1 MFKIWSHYGCHSVP
15 WYVRSYGEKIYIPW
29 QRVYVL
35 SWVLYTWHRVTW
47 NQVFRSGSKLLVISI
62 ASQRVH
68 LQLLKAWLF
77 KPCKTRREQNS
88 FYRLCAPIKNPKTF
102 KFTYIELVLKMVCLQ
117 IRGNAFSL
125 CLNNWLYNFLMSM
138 RTHNY
143 TNDIWTC
150 MCSQSIF
157 RLTTMSSNRIQISVL
172 CSWSIFRYHQICT
185 KYRT

>member
-117 IRGNAFSL
+117 IRGNACITLVLFFVHNASLFSHRSKFTFEAYEKEGFDCFDETL
-125 CLNNWLYNFLMSM
+125 FIMLA
-138 RTHNY
+138 
-143 TNDIWTC
+143 
-150 MCSQSIF
+150 
-157 RLTTMSSNRIQISVL
+157 
-172 CSWSIFRYHQICT
+172 CT
-185 KYRT
+185 